1 MLRKVHYVLAISYL
15 AVLLPLETAV
25 CDNKGITTVS
35 ILADQASEDIQPGI
49 LHLEGHFSMQ
59 TRDWKL
65 ESTLAT
71 VYGKPDKPDKVYLEG
86 SPARFS
92 INRDNEGGMDVVEA
106 TAPEMLYQRST
117 NILRLSGGALLK
129 LDEEMV
135 RSKVIEYN
143 IETERYRAGGAD
155 GVLIHVPVKD

>member
-1 MLRKVHYVLAISYL
+1 MDMLRKVHYVLAISYL

-71 VYGKPDKPDKVYLEG
+71 VYGKPDKPDKPDSVYLEG

-92 INRDNEGGMDVVEA
+92 FTRTRKPGRV
-106 TAPEMLYQRST
+106 
-117 NILRLSGGALLK
+117 LSRPLHRK
-129 LDEEMV
+129 
-135 RSKVIEYN
+135 
-143 IETERYRAGGAD
+143 
-155 GVLIHVPVKD
+155 